1 MNNNELQSIL
11 PDLHNMMKAIDNG
24 EFSNYEKKLGQATDK
39 AIEALEEIIDDGT
52 LKLDP
57 EQTVR
62 AVQVLTKSKVD
73 IIEAKRKLVDT
84 CIKGEVLIKSLD
96 QEKGKDNK
104 TPSALLD
111 YLEKNGL
118 NKNLDNTGTTPT
130 ATSIFQAIA
139 DEQSDDELSV

>member
-11 PDLHNMMKAIDNG
+11 PDVRNMMHSLDNG
-24 EFSNYEKKLGQATDK
+24 EFSNYEKKLTQATDK
-39 AIEALEEIIDDGT
+39 AIAALEDIIDDGT

-62 AVQVLTKSKVD
+62 AVQVLTKSKTD
-73 IIEAKRKLVDT
+73 IIEARRRLLDT

-96 QEKGKDNK
+96 MDKNGKDK

-111 YLEKNGL
+111 YLERNGL
-118 NKNLDNTGTTPT
+118 NSNLDNTGTTPSS
-130 ATSIFQAIA
+130 SIFEDIKNNE
-139 DEQSDDELSV
+139 DE

>member
-1 MNNNELQSIL
+1 MNSNELQSIL

-96 QEKGKDNK
+96 QPKDTK
-104 TPSALLD
+104 TPSVLLD

-118 NKNLDNTGTTPT
+118 DKKLDSTGTAPV
-130 ATSIFQAIA
+130 ANSIFQDIA
-139 DEQSDDELSV
+139 NEQSDDDELSV

>member
-11 PDLHNMMKAIDNG
+11 PDLHGMMKALDNG
-24 EFSNYEKKLGQATDK
+24 EFSKYEEKLSKATDK
-39 AIEALEEIIDDGT
+39 AIAALEDIIDDGT

-73 IIEAKRKLVDT
+73 IIEARRKLLDT

-96 QEKGKDNK
+96 MDKKKDGK

-111 YLEKNGL
+111 YLERNGL
-118 NKNLDNTGTTPT
+118 NENLDSTGTTPSN
-130 ATSIFQAIA
+130 SIFEDINNEA
-139 DEQSDDELSV
+139 E

>member
-1 MNNNELQSIL
+1 MNNSELQSIL
-11 PDLHNMMKAIDNG
+11 PDLHNMMKALDNG
-24 EFSNYEKKLGQATDK
+24 DFSNYEKKLSQATDK
-39 AIEALEEIIDDGT
+39 AIEALEDIIDDGT

-96 QEKGKDNK
+96 QEKGKEGK
-104 TPSALLD
+104 TPSVLLD
-111 YLEKNGL
+111 YLERNGL
-118 NKNLDNTGTTPT
+118 DKKLDSTGTAPT
-130 ATSIFQAIA
+130 TNSIFQDIA
-139 DEQSDDELSV
+139 NEGSDDELSV